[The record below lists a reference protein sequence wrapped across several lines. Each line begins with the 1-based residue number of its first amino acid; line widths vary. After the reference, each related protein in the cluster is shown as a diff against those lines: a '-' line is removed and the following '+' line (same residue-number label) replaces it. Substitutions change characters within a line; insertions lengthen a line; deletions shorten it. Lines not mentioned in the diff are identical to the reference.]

1 MIQILHFIVKQK
13 YEDVTVTL
21 NKYWR
26 SDSPLADELL
36 TILGDERGLQ
46 VCMSVETSGIDL
58 LAGRGVIPFPFD
70 MHGLYSINEYSSNL
84 T

>member
-26 SDSPLADELL
+26 SDSPLADALL

-46 VCMSVETSGIDL
+46 DCMSVK
-58 LAGRGVIPFPFD
+58 RPV
-70 MHGLYSINEYSSNL
+70 SIFLPAAASFHFHSTCTDSTASMSIL
-84 T
+84 RI